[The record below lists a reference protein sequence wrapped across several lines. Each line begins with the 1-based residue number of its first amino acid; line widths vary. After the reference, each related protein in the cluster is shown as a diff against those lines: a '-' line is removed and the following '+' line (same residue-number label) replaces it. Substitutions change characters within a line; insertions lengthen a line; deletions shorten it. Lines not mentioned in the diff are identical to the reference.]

1 MTADRHLSL
10 SPGRIAPW
18 SVILAAASLVLAALA
33 GGSPAQAVGVD
44 PSIPGAIAQEYSGR
58 DLRIRKDLGGTSAYT
73 RHAITYES
81 GDLTI
86 SGIMHKPRGKGPFPV
101 VVLAHGYID
110 PEIYVTGQGFRREQ
124 DWLARNGYVSL
135 HVDYRN
141 HAGSDRDPK
150 ADLSMRLGY
159 AEDVINAGL
168 AVRESTLSFIDS
180 DRLALLGRSMGG
192 GVAFQ
197 ALVIKPGVY
206 DAAITYA
213 ATSSNT
219 ADNFN
224 RWQRFDTSLGR
235 RVIAEYG
242 SPEQEPAFWQTMS
255 ARTYFSRITE
265 PILMFHGTRDE
276 SCDIAWARA
285 TDAALTRAG
294 KDATLIEYKGAGHY
308 MYGPWYDSIKRV
320 DRFLTKHLGS

>member
-1 MTADRHLSL
+1 MNVIRSA
-10 SPGRIAPW
+10 IA
-18 SVILAAASLVLAALA
+18 VAVAALA
-33 GGSPAQAVGVD
+33 ATTVSLPAQAAPVD
-44 PSIPGAIAQEYSGR
+44 PTIPAAIAREYDGR
-58 DLRIRKDLGGTSAYT
+58 DLRIRKNLGGTSAYT
-73 RHAITYES
+73 RHAITYTS

-86 SGIMHKPRGKGPFPV
+86 SGIMNKPRGKGPFPV

-110 PEIYVTGQGFRREQ
+110 PTVYVTGQGFRREQ
-124 DWLARNGYVSL
+124 DWLARNGYVAL
-135 HVDYRN
+135 HIDYRN
-141 HAGSDRDPK
+141 HAGSDKDPQN
-150 ADLSMRLGY
+150 DISMRMGY

-168 AVRESTLSFIDS
+168 AVRESTLPFIDT

-219 ADNFN
+219 VDNFN
-224 RWQRFDTSLGR
+224 TWQRDGTQGR
-235 RVIAEYG
+235 TIIAKYG
-242 SPEQEPAFWQTMS
+242 SPEKEPEFWRTMS

-265 PILMFHGTRDE
+265 PILMIHGTRDE
-276 SCDIAWARA
+276 SCDISWARA

-294 KDATLIEYKGAGHY
+294 KDVTLVEYKGAGHY
-308 MYGPWYDSIKRV
+308 FYGPWTDSITKV
-320 DRFLTKHLGS
+320 DRFLTEHLGA

>member
-1 MTADRHLSL
+1 M
-10 SPGRIAPW
+10 RIQRALTSAVIAVSVSALTSVLLGSAVQAAP
-18 SVILAAASLVLAALA
+18 VNPTI
-33 GGSPAQAVGVD
+33 PA
-44 PSIPGAIAQEYSGR
+44 AIAQEYDGR
-58 DLRIRKDLGGTSAYT
+58 DLRIVKDLGGNSAYT
-73 RHAITYES
+73 RHAITYKS

-86 SGIMHKPRGKGPFPV
+86 TGIMNKPRGKGPFPV

-110 PEIYVTGQGFRREQ
+110 PKVYVTGQGFRREQ
-124 DWLARNGYVSL
+124 DWLARNGYIAL

-141 HAGSDRDPK
+141 HAGSDKDPDN
-150 ADLSMRLGY
+150 DLSMRMGY

-168 AVRESTLSFIDS
+168 AVRNSTLPFIDN

-197 ALVIKPGVY
+197 TLVIKPGVY

-224 RWQRFDTSLGR
+224 KWQRDSARGKKI
-235 RVIAEYG
+235 IAKYG
-242 SPEQEPAFWQTMS
+242 SPEAEPAFWRTMS
-255 ARTYFSRITE
+255 SRNYFSRVTE
-265 PILMFHGTRDE
+265 PILMIHGTKDE
-276 SCDIAWARA
+276 ECAISWARA
-285 TDAALTRAG
+285 TDTALTQAG

-308 MYGPWYDSIKRV
+308 FYGPWNDSIKQV
-320 DRFLTKHLGS
+320 DRFLTKHLG

>member
-1 MTADRHLSL
+1 MRRNPTIATAIVARVLI
-10 SPGRIAPW
+10 P
-18 SVILAAASLVLAALA
+18 LAALVLPVTA
-33 GGSPAQAVGVD
+33 LSAPAQAAPVD
-44 PSIPGAIAQEYSGR
+44 PTIPAAIAQVYDGR
-58 DLRIRKDLGGTSAYT
+58 DLRIRKDLGGNSAYT
-73 RHAITYES
+73 RHAITYKS

-86 SGIMHKPRGKGPFPV
+86 SGIMNKPRGKGPFPV

-110 PEIYVTGQGFRREQ
+110 PKVYVTGQGFRREQ
-124 DWLARNGYVSL
+124 DWLARNGYVAL
-135 HVDYRN
+135 HIDYRN
-141 HAGSDRDPK
+141 HASSDKDPQ

-168 AVRESTLSFIDS
+168 AVRESKLPFIDN

-219 ADNFN
+219 VDNFN
-224 RWQRFDTSLGR
+224 KWQRYDSALGKKI
-235 RVIAEYG
+235 IAEYG
-242 SPEQEPAFWQTMS
+242 SPEKEPAFWRTMS

-265 PILMFHGTRDE
+265 PILMIHGTKDE
-276 SCDIAWARA
+276 SCDISWARA
-285 TDAALTRAG
+285 TDAALSAAG

-308 MYGPWYDSIKRV
+308 FYGPWSDSIKQV
-320 DRFLTKHLGS
+320 DRFLTKHLGA

>member
-1 MTADRHLSL
+1 MLSRT
-10 SPGRIAPW
+10 SVVRSTIAA
-18 SVILAAASLVLAALA
+18 VVAALA
-33 GGSPAQAVGVD
+33 ATTVALPAQGAPVD
-44 PSIPGAIAQEYSGR
+44 PTIPAAIAQEYDGR

-73 RHAITYES
+73 RHAITYKS

-86 SGIMHKPRGKGPFPV
+86 SGIMNKPRGKGPFPV

-110 PEIYVTGQGFRREQ
+110 PKVYVTGQGFRREQ
-124 DWLARNGYVSL
+124 DWLARNGYVAL
-135 HVDYRN
+135 HIDYRN
-141 HAGSDRDPK
+141 HAGSDDDPQN
-150 ADLSMRLGY
+150 DISMRMGY

-168 AVRESTLSFIDS
+168 AVRSSTLPFIDN

-213 ATSSNT
+213 ATST
-219 ADNFN
+219 DTVDNFN
-224 RWQRFDTSLGR
+224 KWQRYDSALGR
-235 RVIAEYG
+235 KIIAEYG
-242 SPEQEPAFWQTMS
+242 SPEKEPAFWRTMS

-265 PILMFHGTRDE
+265 PILMIHGTKDE
-276 SCDIAWARA
+276 SCDISWARA

-294 KDATLIEYKGAGHY
+294 KDATLVEYKGAGHY
-308 MYGPWYDSIKRV
+308 FYGPWNDSITKV
-320 DRFLTKHLGS
+320 DRFLTKHLGA

>member
-1 MTADRHLSL
+1 MGRNAD
-10 SPGRIAPW
+10 
-18 SVILAAASLVLAALA
+18 ASLGRMLSVSVLITVVSLMLTATV
-33 GGSPAQAVGVD
+33 GGTPAQAAGVD
-44 PSIPGAIAQEYSGR
+44 PSIPGAIAREYSGR
-58 DLRIRKDLGGTSAYT
+58 DLRIVKNLGGTSAYT

-81 GDLTI
+81 GNVTI
-86 SGIMHKPRGKGPFPV
+86 SGIMNKPRGKGRFPV

-110 PEIYVTGQGFRREQ
+110 PQVYVTGQGFRREQ
-124 DWLARNGYVSL
+124 DWLARNGYVAL
-135 HVDYRN
+135 HIDYRN
-141 HAGSDRDPK
+141 HAGSDRDPQ

-168 AVRESTLSFIDS
+168 AVRESTLPFIDN

-219 ADNFN
+219 VDNFN
-224 RWQRFDTSLGR
+224 RWQRFDTSMGR
-235 RVIAEYG
+235 RIIAEYG
-242 SPEQEPAFWQTMS
+242 SPERNPAFWQTMS
-255 ARTYFSRITE
+255 ARNYFSRITE
-265 PILMFHGTRDE
+265 PILMFHGTEDE

-294 KDATLIEYKGAGHY
+294 KGSTLVEYKGAGHY

-320 DRFLTKHLGS
+320 DRFLAKHLRS

>member
-1 MTADRHLSL
+1 MRLKHVSSHVLVALTALSVAITAL
-10 SPGRIAPW
+10 SA
-18 SVILAAASLVLAALA
+18 
-33 GGSPAQAVGVD
+33 PAQAAPVD
-44 PSIPGAIAQEYSGR
+44 PTIPAAMTQTYDGR
-58 DLRIRKDLGGTSAYT
+58 DLQIRKDLGTYSTYT
-73 RHAITYES
+73 RHAITYKS

-86 SGIMHKPRGKGPFPV
+86 SGIMNKPRGKGPFPV

-110 PEIYVTGQGFRREQ
+110 PKVYVTGQGFRREQ
-124 DWLARNGYVSL
+124 DWLARNGYVAL
-135 HVDYRN
+135 HIDYRN
-141 HAGSDRDPK
+141 HASSDKDPQ

-168 AVRESTLSFIDS
+168 AVRESRLPFIDTN
-180 DRLALLGRSMGG
+180 RLALLGRSMGG

-213 ATSSNT
+213 ATSSDT
-219 ADNFN
+219 VDNFN
-224 RWQRFDTSLGR
+224 KWQRYDSALGKR
-235 RVIAEYG
+235 IIAQYG
-242 SPEQEPAFWQTMS
+242 SPEKQPEFWRTMS

-265 PILMFHGTRDE
+265 PILMIHGTRDE

-285 TDAALTRAG
+285 TDAALQQAG

-308 MYGPWYDSIKRV
+308 FYGPWTDSIRRV
-320 DRFLTKHLGS
+320 DRFLAKHLGG